1 MTSIRTK
8 VINDAWS
15 NRVRD
20 SLRTLGYYYEPEF
33 CTETIDAK
41 PVVDAAKLLGRLH
54 VPRGAN
60 REKPVII
67 TQPSPSAPDWRPFDR
82 RASIGWHNDFSTR
95 RGRPELSLSWI
106 RREDPDALSG
116 GAWRVVSVPKLLAE
130 LGRTLEGHRLVS
142 EFAKQ
147 AEAFGYRDAGG
158 WYPFRIITKSDDGS
172 GRLHSMR
179 FYGRAL
185 EEGAWLRFGCVPE
198 RTREIV
204 ARIEE
209 AADSVGEVLRASTG
223 TLLIVDNRFS
233 LHDRLR
239 QQVTGPEDQRRQAWL
254 CFVRRLHKPL

>member
-8 VINDAWS
+8 VINDAWC

-20 SLRTLGYYYEPEF
+20 SLRTLGYYYEPAF
-33 CTETIDAK
+33 CTETVDAK
-41 PVVDAAKLLGRLH
+41 PVVDAAKLLGQLH
-54 VPRGAN
+54 VPRGADP
-60 REKPVII
+60 KQPVII
-67 TQPSPSAPDWRPFDR
+67 TQPSPSAPDWRPFDQ

-106 RREDPDALSG
+106 RREDPDVPSG
-116 GAWRVVSVPKLLAE
+116 GAWRVASVPKLLAE
-130 LGRTLEGHRLVS
+130 LGKTLEGHRQVF

-158 WYPFRIITKSDDGS
+158 WCPFRIITKADDGS
-172 GRLHSMR
+172 GRVHGMR

-185 EEGAWLRFGCVPE
+185 KEGAWLRFGRVPK
-198 RTREIV
+198 RTHEII

-209 AADSVGEVLRASTG
+209 AADCVGEVLHASTG
-223 TLLIVDNRFS
+223 ALLIVDNRLS

-239 QQVTGPEDQRRQAWL
+239 QHVTSPESQRRQAWL
-254 CFVRRLHKPL
+254 CFVQRLHEPL